1 MKVWVGLPISIIVVA
16 FALILL
22 QKYYKRQLFGSN
34 AHHKSFGSNIHKVI
48 VYLVAGE
55 GFYHHTHN

>member
-1 MKVWVGLPISIIVVA
+1 MKVWIGLPISIIAVA

-22 QKYYKRQLFGSN
+22 QKYYKGQLFGSN
-34 AHHKSFGSNIHKVI
+34 TAHHKSFGSNIHKAI

-55 GFYHHTHN
+55 GF

>member
-1 MKVWVGLPISIIVVA
+1 MKVWIGLPISIIAVA

-22 QKYYKRQLFGSN
+22 QKYYKGQPFGSN
-34 AHHKSFGSNIHKVI
+34 AHHKSFGSNIYKAI

-55 GFYHHTHN
+55 GF